1 MTIVMGGDEKNGES
15 VEQGSAAPAAAGSS
29 LLSSSTEV
37 ILPRCYFDVEI
48 GGVQAGRVVFEL
60 YSDRCPKTC
69 ENFRQLCTGEGGLGK
84 TTEKPLHYKG
94 TVFHRVIKDFM

>member
-15 VEQGSAAPAAAGSS
+15 VEQGSAAPAPAAAG
-29 LLSSSTEV
+29 LSSSTEV